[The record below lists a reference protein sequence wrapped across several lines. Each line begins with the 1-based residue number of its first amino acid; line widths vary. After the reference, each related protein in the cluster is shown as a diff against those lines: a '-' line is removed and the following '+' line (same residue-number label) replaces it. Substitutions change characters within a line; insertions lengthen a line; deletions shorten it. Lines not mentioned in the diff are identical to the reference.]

1 MPGFWDKDIRP
12 SSSPDLNPMDFAIWA
27 ILERRVCAVPHSRIA
42 ALKLALET
50 APSNLGGDT
59 VRRSCP
65 SAEGRFEAVMKDKGD
80 HIESLCRR

>member
-12 SSSPDLNPMDFAIWA
+12 SSSPDLNPMDFAIWT
-27 ILERRVCAVPHSRIA
+27 ILERRVCAAAHSRIA

-65 SAEGRFEAVMKDKGD
+65 STEERFEVVVKDKGD
-80 HIESLCRR
+80 PMES

>member
-1 MPGFWDKDIRP
+1 MPGFWDKDIGP
-12 SSSPDLNPMDFAIWA
+12 SSSPDLNPMDFAIWT
-27 ILERRVCAVPHSRIA
+27 ILESRVCAAAHSRIA

-65 SAEGRFEAVMKDKGD
+65 SAEERFEAVVKDKGD
-80 HIESLCRR
+80 PMES